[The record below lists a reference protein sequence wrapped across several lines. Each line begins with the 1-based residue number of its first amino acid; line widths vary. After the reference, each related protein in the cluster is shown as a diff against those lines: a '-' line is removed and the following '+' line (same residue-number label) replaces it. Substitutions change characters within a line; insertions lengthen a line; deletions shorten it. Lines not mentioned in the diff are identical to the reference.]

1 MLKMF
6 LLMFLGLH
14 TSVMWSQ
21 GAIRV
26 TDHPEREFQEETVYT
41 KTIPYENDAR
51 YQTDLIQKTKETEI
65 RLKAQQKTTFVFSVV
80 LFFFLL
86 LLLSYIFLE
95 QYKQKKRTL
104 LTEMQLKNLWAE
116 TERQNRIQQQH
127 IQMLGELYKNINSRL
142 NFIAVSLDK
151 LHFSTKNKH
160 TAASEKISEINSFTQ
175 NAISQFRDT
184 IWAMRNLI

>member
-1 MLKMF
+1 
-6 LLMFLGLH
+6 
-14 TSVMWSQ
+14 
-21 GAIRV
+21 
-26 TDHPEREFQEETVYT
+26 
-41 KTIPYENDAR
+41 
-51 YQTDLIQKTKETEI
+51 KTKETEI